1 MKTPTVYPTKR
12 IAISL
17 WITWLTLLLNSLAT
31 LSVHAGETVI
41 YSWAESRSQDERGHY
56 PVALLKL
63 ALEKAG
69 GDYVPQAARHDL
81 AQSRT
86 LRHVELGRDL
96 DITWTLTTPEREQRL
111 LPIRIPLDR
120 GLLGWRLLLI
130 NPQDTELFAQ
140 LSGVEAL
147 KNLRTG
153 QEQDWPDY
161 QILRHNGFKI
171 TSTSNYQGLF
181 YMLKRG
187 RISYFPRALTEV
199 VPEITTQRDIPL
211 AVAPR
216 WVLYYPA
223 PVYYFVNKQ
232 RPELASAI
240 ERGLLIAM
248 ADGTMRSLFENHFG
262 ATIKKMDLGNRQ
274 VVRLENPLLSPET
287 PLDNQALWF
296 DATRGF

>member
-1 MKTPTVYPTKR
+1 MTNLTVYYLKR
-12 IAISL
+12 IFFAIGIGISALSL
-17 WITWLTLLLNSLAT
+17 LPYKVA
-31 LSVHAGETVI
+31 AGETVV
-41 YSWAESRSQDERGHY
+41 YSWAESRAQDERGHY

-63 ALEKAG
+63 ALQKAG
-69 GDYVPQAARHDL
+69 GEFEPKAARHDL

-86 LRHVELGRDL
+86 LRHVELGREL
-96 DITWTLTTPEREQRL
+96 HITWTLTTPEREERL

-130 NPQDTELFAQ
+130 NARDSDFFARLETAEQ
-140 LSGVEAL
+140 L

-171 TSTSNYQGLF
+171 TPTTNYQGLF

-199 VPEITTQRDIPL
+199 MPEIASQRDIPL

-223 PVYYFVNKQ
+223 PVYYFVNKT
-232 RPELASAI
+232 RPDLAAAI
-240 ERGLLIAM
+240 ERGLLIAIS
-248 ADGTMRSLFENHFG
+248 DGSMRQLFTEHFG
-262 ATIKKMDLGNRQ
+262 EAIKRMDLTNRQ
-274 VVRLENPLLSPET
+274 VVRLENPLLSAAT
-287 PLDNQALWF
+287 PLANRDLWF